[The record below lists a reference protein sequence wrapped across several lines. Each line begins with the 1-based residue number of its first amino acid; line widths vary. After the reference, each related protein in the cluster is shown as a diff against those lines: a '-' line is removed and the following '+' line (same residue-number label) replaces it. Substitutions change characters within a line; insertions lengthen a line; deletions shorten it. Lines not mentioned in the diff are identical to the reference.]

1 MQSTIQ
7 AKSNAPFL
15 FSVCLFLALA
25 LATFSCKKSNSTSGG
40 SSTTD
45 TVTTDDAAS
54 AVSDAVSPAS
64 AGMVAQTETT
74 VVIINTNDLAC
85 GEEKDTAF
93 SGQNVAGAAITYSY
107 AYGSNRLLTCNNG
120 LPSSLQ
126 FNFTGKNSY
135 SAAYLASN
143 DSAQGNFTVTGLN
156 AGASQYVFNASY
168 IRNGSETSKVR
179 NQYTFTSNINIQ
191 STNLTIDKSTQQIV
205 SGTATVSISGAASNG
220 KAFSYSGTITFSGGK
235 QALLV
240 LGNGNTY
247 TITWS

>member
-1 MQSTIQ
+1 MYSTIQ
-7 AKSNAPFL
+7 SKTNKRL
-15 FSVCLFLALA
+15 LLSVIIFLALV
-25 LATFSCKKSNSTSGG
+25 LATFSCKKSNSTSG
-40 SSTTD
+40 SSSATD
-45 TVTTDDAAS
+45 TVTTDDAAN

-64 AGMVAQTETT
+64 AGMVAQTQTT
-74 VVIINTNDLAC
+74 VVIINTDDLAC
-85 GEEKDTAF
+85 GEVKDTAF
-93 SGQNVAGAAITYSY
+93 SGQNAVGAAITYSY
-107 AYGSNRLLTCNNG
+107 AYSSNRLLTCNADV
-120 LPSSLQ
+120 PSSFQ
-126 FNFTGKNSY
+126 FNFSGKNSY
-135 SAAYLASN
+135 SAAYIASD
-143 DSAQGNFTVTGLN
+143 DSAQGNFTVTGLSP
-156 AGASQYVFNASY
+156 GASQYVFNASY

-220 KAFSYSGTITFSGGK
+220 KSFSYSGTITFSGGN